1 MHIAKALTLAA
12 AVAVGAIGAVS
23 ISAAVAQTAN
33 VPFLVIDTAKLSND
47 APAFADMQAK
57 VEALVQQKQ
66 NEFATQNRA
75 AAEAVAAEGRTLEPL
90 VQGKTEAQLTPDLRA
105 KLEQFRKRQ
114 QDLAVKKRLLDLST
128 QATAQRAQVQ
138 IVNLLDP
145 ILGQIM
151 TQRNASAVIDRSSV
165 LKVNPAL
172 DITQD
177 ATARFNAAHP
187 KAPQPTWASV
197 TFAPPEGAA
206 APVTIAPGAPKKK

>member
-1 MHIAKALTLAA
+1 MHIGKALTLAA

-33 VPFLVIDTAKLSND
+33 VPFLVIDTQKLSNE
-47 APAFADMQAK
+47 APAFADMQTK
-57 VEALVQQKQ
+57 VETLVQQKQ
-66 NEFATQNRA
+66 TEFATQNRA
-75 AAEAVAAEGRTLEPL
+75 AAEAVEAEGRALEPL
-90 VQGKTEAQLTPDLRA
+90 VQGKTPAQLSADLKTR
-105 KLEQFRKRQ
+105 LEQFRRRQ

-138 IVNLLDP
+138 IVSLLDP

-151 TQRNASAVIDRSSV
+151 TQRNASAVIDRSAV

-177 ATARFNAAHP
+177 ATTRFNAAHP
-187 KAPQPTWASV
+187 KAPQPNWVPV
-197 TFAPPEGAA
+197 TIAPPEGAA
-206 APVTIAPGAPKKK
+206 APVTIAPGAAKKK